1 MARTGR
7 PPKPIEEKRRLG
19 NPGKRALPDVAEV
32 VALRPAD
39 GIPDRPGELLTA
51 GAALW
56 DRIWTAGAIWIAPQ
70 TDSEAVAE
78 VCRLTD
84 DVAAAR
90 ERYRATRDPGDLR
103 ALTAVSKLLQEALAA
118 LGFNP
123 TARTRLGVAEVKA
136 QNKLEELRDRR
147 AKRQAAGS

>member
-7 PPKPIEEKRRLG
+7 PPKPAEVKRRTG
-19 NPGKRALPDVAEV
+19 NPGKRALPEPSTV

-39 GIPDRPGELLTA
+39 GVPPSPAELLTD

-56 DRIWTAGAIWIAPQ
+56 AKVWTAGAVWIAPS
-70 TDSEAVAE
+70 TDMEAVAE

-84 DVAAAR
+84 DAAIAR

-118 LGFNP
+118 IGFNP
-123 TARTRLGVAEVKA
+123 TARSRLGVAEVKA
-136 QNKLEELRDRR
+136 QTKLEELRARS
-147 AKRQAAGS
+147 AKRTAASS